1 VIRVLLPSRNETSI
15 AEEDD
20 MNPNLSDEQ
29 QKDQGRVQFKC
40 SDVVAKNC
48 DWRVVGNSEEEIM
61 PLIEQHS
68 DEKHGLKLDDEIR
81 NGVHHA
87 IHKQAA

>member
-1 VIRVLLPSRNETSI
+1 
-15 AEEDD
+15 
-20 MNPNLSDEQ
+20 MNPNLSDEK

-48 DWRVVGNSEEEIM
+48 DWQVSGNIELEIM
-61 PLIEQHS
+61 MLIEKHFR
-68 DEKHGLKLDDEIR
+68 EKHGLKLDDETR

-87 IHKQAA
+87 IHKRAA

>member
-1 VIRVLLPSRNETSI
+1 MDPS
-15 AEEDD
+15 
-20 MNPNLSDEQ
+20 LSDEQ
-29 QKDQGRVQFKC
+29 QDQGRVRFNC

-48 DWRVVGNSEEEIM
+48 DWHASGSSEAELM
-61 PLIEQHS
+61 FLIKQHS
-68 DEKHGLKLDDEIR
+68 REKHGLELDDETL

>member
-1 VIRVLLPSRNETSI
+1 
-15 AEEDD
+15 

-48 DWRVVGNSEEEIM
+48 DWQVMGNSEQEIM
-61 PLIEQHS
+61 LLVEQHS
-68 DEKHGLKLDDEIR
+68 REKHGLKLDDETR
-81 NGVHHA
+81 NGVYHA
-87 IHKQAA
+87 IHKHAA

>member
-1 VIRVLLPSRNETSI
+1 
-15 AEEDD
+15 
-20 MNPNLSDEQ
+20 MNPSLSNEQ
-29 QKDQGRVQFKC
+29 SEGRARFNC

-48 DWRVVGNSEEEIM
+48 DWQASGNSEEELM
-61 PLIEQHS
+61 LLIKQHS
-68 DEKHGLKLDDEIR
+68 REKHGLELDDETL